1 MHELSLMIAL
11 AHMIANDAATRGIG
25 RITEVEIEVGELSGA
40 FPHAL
45 REAFPLATHGTIM
58 DNASLTIIEVPAM
71 AQCQTCHCQF
81 SPVTRG
87 WHCPTCGKSGC
98 VLISGTGLG
107 VRSYVGEE

>member
-11 AHMIANDAATRGIG
+11 ADMIANDAATRGIG

-71 AQCQTCHCQF
+71 AQCQTCPSQF
-81 SPVTRG
+81 SPVARG
-87 WHCPTCGKSGC
+87 WQCPTCEKNGC
-98 VLISGTGLG
+98 VLISGTELG